1 RLPRQAR
8 PPCAQRRPARPAQPD
23 RHRAGRARRP
33 GSQDRK
39 GLLHLQRERRPD
51 MNPDYYLLEELL
63 TDEARAV
70 RDRVRAFV
78 DSDLLPVINDYWDR
92 AEFPWP
98 LVPKLAGLGLA
109 GYTIQGY
116 GCPGLSPLELGMV
129 TLEFSRGDGSI
140 TTFMSVQ
147 SGLTMGTINLLGAEE
162 QKQRWLPPMAAL
174 DKIGSF

>member
-1 RLPRQAR
+1 MT
-8 PPCAQRRPARPAQPD
+8 
-23 RHRAGRARRP
+23 
-33 GSQDRK
+33 S
-39 GLLHLQRERRPD
+39 
-51 MNPDYYLLEELL
+51 PDYYLLDELL

-109 GYTIQGY
+109 GYTIEGY

-129 TLEFSRGDGSI
+129 TLELARGDGSI

-147 SGLTMGTINLLGAEE
+147 SGLTMGTINLLGARNRNNGGCRGWR
-162 QKQRWLPPMAAL
+162 RWTRSAPSPSPSRTTDRTPSRWRPPCAATATPGCSTGPSG
-174 DKIGSF
+174 GSATPASPT

>member
-1 RLPRQAR
+1 MT
-8 PPCAQRRPARPAQPD
+8 
-23 RHRAGRARRP
+23 
-33 GSQDRK
+33 S
-39 GLLHLQRERRPD
+39 
-51 MNPDYYLLEELL
+51 PDYYLLDELL

-129 TLEFSRGDGSI
+129 TLELARGDGSI

-147 SGLTMGTINLLGAEE
+147 SGLTMGTINLLGSEE
-162 QKQRWLPPMAAL
+162 QKQRWLPGMAAL
-174 DKIGSF
+174 DKIGAFALTEPEPRLGLRRAGDHRPPRRRLAGCSTGPSAGSATPASPT